1 MLDEWKV
8 VYKRIY
14 SFIVL
19 LNPRDKKSF
28 EEKIAEHLLGKSKK
42 FPLPLTLRA
51 LTCPIRKIVLDV
63 TIRTALPAPHAQ
75 DPLSEIHRSLQT
87 KENYVLVWK
96 VFVESLLSWIFYF
109 LRKTCFLIDSN
120 INWLKKARSRVT
132 QHVKGSLSLI
142 EVP

>member
-1 MLDEWKV
+1 MLNKWKV

-14 SFIVL
+14 FITL

-28 EEKIAEHLLGKSKK
+28 EGKIAEHLLGKSKK

-87 KENYVLVWK
+87 KENYVLV
-96 VFVESLLSWIFYF
+96 
-109 LRKTCFLIDSN
+109 
-120 INWLKKARSRVT
+120 
-132 QHVKGSLSLI
+132 
-142 EVP
+142 